1 MTNINLYFTVISL
14 SNSENRIF
22 LFWKFFFVLLNDTRF
37 SVWLLNYHTSANPH
51 LISTF
56 SCPLW
61 LSQPY
66 CFISH
71 YSSCIG
77 TAHESDLSFL
87 LSVALG
93 LWPLPDCQ
101 LFYQDGCSGIMMNC
115 YLTLSLS
122 DYTKIQTLLTSQH
135 KIWPVSLKAV
145 WCVIHSLMEDDCCY
159 AVYYEEQMHC

>member
-1 MTNINLYFTVISL
+1 MLNNNNWQTFFI
-14 SNSENRIF
+14 EIF
-22 LFWKFFFVLLNDTRF
+22 FCIWKCCLNDT
-37 SVWLLNYHTSANPH
+37 VWLLNYHTSANPH

-56 SCPLW
+56 SCPLC

-66 CFISH
+66 CFIFH
-71 YSSCIG
+71 YSSRIG
-77 TAHESDLSFL
+77 TAHESDPSFF

-115 YLTLSLS
+115 YLTHSLS
-122 DYTKIQTLLTSQH
+122 DYTKIQTLLTSQY
-135 KIWPVSLKAV
+135 KIWPVSLKAM
-145 WCVIHSLMEDDCCY
+145 WCVIHSLMEDDGCY